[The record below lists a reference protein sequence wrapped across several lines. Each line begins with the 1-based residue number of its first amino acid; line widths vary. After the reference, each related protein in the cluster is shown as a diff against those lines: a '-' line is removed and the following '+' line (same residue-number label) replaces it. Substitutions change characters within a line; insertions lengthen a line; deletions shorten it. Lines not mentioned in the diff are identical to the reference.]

1 MTTTQT
7 TLRQHRA
14 DTQGRFAQGPF
25 SPRQI
30 ILDAQVQFA
39 GGPTSDSH
47 AHCEVQPRSAVG
59 TLPESQ
65 ADHDSHARL
74 ALGSFSPAAKTGSE
88 TIEVSRR
95 GPILRGNGY
104 LSLLADTLDDFE
116 AMRTATANRVR
127 ALTRDVED
135 SDGEVRGLGLDERS
149 PEVAAAKVMLANVE
163 QLEHQQVLA
172 LQREFR
178 KNPLCA
184 WQKREKG
191 VGEKQAAR
199 LLAVIGDP
207 YWNDLHDRPRT
218 VSELWAYCGYHVLPA
233 GATAPSTTKSQA
245 PLPGV
250 AVRRKKGQLANWSTK
265 AKTRAYLIAEKCVVA
280 GKGGRYNA
288 LYYAEKERLVDAV
301 HATDCH
307 RCGPAG
313 KPAIAGTE
321 LSPGHRHARALRK
334 VAKEILKDLWIEA
347 RAIHEGATND

>member
-1 MTTTQT
+1 MTVPLT
-7 TLRQHRA
+7 TLRQGLHAAQRTA
-14 DTQGRFAQGPF
+14 AQGP
-25 SPRQI
+25 SSTCQRSSVTQNTS
-30 ILDAQVQFA
+30 A
-39 GGPTSDSH
+39 GGP
-47 AHCEVQPRSAVG
+47 
-59 TLPESQ
+59 LPESQ
-65 ADHDSHARL
+65 SRSETHSPL
-74 ALGSFSPAAKTGSE
+74 ALGSDSPTASTGSLP
-88 TIEVSRR
+88 ILDAPR

-149 PEVAAAKVMLANVE
+149 PEVAAAKAMLASID

-178 KNPLCA
+178 RNPLSA

-233 GATAPSTTKSQA
+233 GATAPSNPESQT

-250 AVRRKKGQLANWSTK
+250 APRRRKGQLANWSTK

-288 LYYAEKERLVDAV
+288 LYYAEKDRLAATV
-301 HATDCH
+301 HTTECQ

-313 KPAIAGTE
+313 KPAGIGSD

-347 RAIHEGATND
+347 RNVHEGAI